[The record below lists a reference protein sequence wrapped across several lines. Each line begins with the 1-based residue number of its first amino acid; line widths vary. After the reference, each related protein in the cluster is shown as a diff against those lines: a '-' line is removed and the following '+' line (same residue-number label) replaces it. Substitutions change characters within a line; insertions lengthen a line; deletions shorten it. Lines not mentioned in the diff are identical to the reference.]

1 MANILHWLQFAVG
14 LAPWLGYSKIQYVAY
29 GFRKPAFGN
38 LSAVDF
44 GPFSKEILET
54 GWLAGWLLETGC
66 APQARK
72 KSPVR
77 RRSDICHSVFVQC
90 CLLTIYPGLGSKAR
104 GIDGLYPAVQSVQAE
119 KHWKGP
125 R

>member
-44 GPFSKEILET
+44 GPFSKEI
-54 GWLAGWLLETGC
+54 GNWLAGWLAVGNWLC
-66 APQARK
+66 AAGEK
-72 KSPVR
+72 KISR
-77 RRSDICHSVFVQC
+77 
-90 CLLTIYPGLGSKAR
+90 
-104 GIDGLYPAVQSVQAE
+104 PA
-119 KHWKGP
+119 P
-125 R
+125 I